1 MRGRTYVLFLDLRL
15 FLGGK
20 VVDNVEK
27 FTDFLGCL
35 TLNHVSHS
43 LASNITEHR
52 MLRQFN
58 ILRAIDSQQRLD
70 IKVIGSENDLKEHLL
85 IDGDELLVPFANVSC
100 SFSRIILVRIR
111 IGCGQRL
118 ALVVLAIFEDL
129 EDAQIRLITREA
141 HIGELK
147 YSPSSR
153 HSTRHWAEE

>member
-52 MLRQFN
+52 MLRQFD

-85 IDGDELLVPFANVSC
+85 VDSDKLLIPFTDVRRPLAG
-100 SFSRIILVRIR
+100 LVWVRLR
-111 IGCGQRL
+111 VCGRQRL
-118 ALVVLAIFEDL
+118 APVVLAVL
-129 EDAQIRLITREA
+129 ENLQEKFREC
-141 HIGELK
+141 
-147 YSPSSR
+147 R
-153 HSTRHWAEE
+153 EE